1 MKNNDRRFKS
11 NQPVIPMISTR
22 LSSIALMFLFPLIG
36 WTTGNVPEGGRS
48 AAMGNASVALADFWS
63 LQNNQAGLAFYNQ
76 PAAGVYFENRFLVK
90 ELSLNSGGVVLPVN
104 SGVFG
109 VKFAYFGYDLY
120 NESKVGLAYARKFG
134 ENFAAGLQLDYLL
147 TSIGDDYGK
156 KGVVTFEAGIQSKI
170 NQNLTIGAHVFN
182 PIHAKLNEYS
192 DERIP
197 AVLRVGAA
205 YSFDKNLMLTVEAE
219 KETDFDP
226 ALRFGIE
233 YRIIDEVFVRGGL
246 SSNPGQYTFGF
257 GLNLNRLKI
266 DFASS
271 VHHVLGYSPQI
282 SLIYS
287 FK

>member
-1 MKNNDRRFKS
+1 MNLKKIAAS
-11 NQPVIPMISTR
+11 LMLVLIPF
-22 LSSIALMFLFPLIG
+22 FLPA
-36 WTTGNVPEGGRS
+36 TGNVPEGGRS

-197 AVLRVGAA
+197 AILRVGAA
-205 YSFDKNLMLTVEAE
+205 YSFDKNLILTVEAE
-219 KETDFDP
+219 KETAFDP

-257 GLNLNRLKI
+257 GLNLNRLKV

>member
-1 MKNNDRRFKS
+1 MKINK
-11 NQPVIPMISTR
+11 
-22 LSSIALMFLFPLIG
+22 IAASLILIFVPYYLLA
-36 WTTGNVPEGGRS
+36 TGNVPEGGRS
-48 AAMGNASVALADFWS
+48 AAMGNASVAMADFWS

-90 ELSLNSGGVVLPVN
+90 EMSLNTGGVVLPVN
-104 SGVFG
+104 SGVLG
-109 VKFAYFGYDLY
+109 VKFSYFGFDLY

-134 ENFAAGLQLDYLL
+134 DNFSAGLQLDYLI

-156 KGVVTFEAGIQSKI
+156 KGVVTFEAGILSKI
-170 NQNLTIGAHVFN
+170 NENLSIGAHVFN
-182 PIHAKLNEYS
+182 PIHAKVVEYA

-197 AVLRVGAA
+197 AILRIGAA

-226 ALRFGIE
+226 ALRFGAE

-257 GLNLNRLKI
+257 GLNLNRLKV

-282 SLIYS
+282 SLTYS